1 MNKSFPLQ
9 PSPFNLHPK
18 VAVIGDFMIDHY
30 LWGKSDR
37 ISPEAPVP
45 VVEVIKEEDRL
56 GGAGNVVNNL
66 LALGSDVLVSTV
78 IGKNSH
84 RLLELLKEK
93 NIDTSGVFIDESRET
108 IIKSRVIAGNHQVI
122 RYDKETK
129 TPITPE
135 YEEKILSYL
144 NENIEKIDL
153 ILLSDY
159 EKGVLTKTLTQ
170 KIIKLANSNNKKL
183 IIDPKKDFNKYIN
196 AWMIKPNKKELSTA
210 AGMDINTQEDLVKA
224 GWKVKKELNLD
235 YLLVT
240 LSEEGMAFFG
250 DEYIKIPTIAKEVY
264 DVTGAGDTVLAS
276 LGYYL
281 SKSEDMIEAMH
292 FANAAAAVV
301 VSKIGSAT
309 VTLEEIE
316 ETKRRIDNSVDYK
329 IVDFEKIAHISN
341 DLRIKNK
348 KIIFTNGCFDIL
360 HLGHVKYLQKA
371 KSLGDKL
378 IVGVNSNDSVSR
390 LKGPERPVNDEYDR
404 AYLLASLEVVD
415 YVVIFEEDT
424 PYELIKKIKPDV
436 LVKGKD
442 YEGKEVVGSDIAGEV
457 KLIDFVEGR
466 STTSIIKKVKNEK

>member
-1 MNKSFPLQ
+1 MI
-9 PSPFNLHPK
+9 
-18 VAVIGDFMIDHY
+18 AVIGDFMIDHY
-30 LWGKSDR
+30 LWGKSER

-45 VVEVIKEEDRL
+45 VVEVSKEEDRL

-66 LALGSDVLVSTV
+66 LALGSEVLVSTV
-78 IGKNSH
+78 VGKNSK
-84 RLLELLKEK
+84 RLFDLLKSK
-93 NIDTSGVFIDESRET
+93 NIDVSGIFIDENRES

-129 TPITPE
+129 TPILPE
-135 YEEKILSYL
+135 YEDKILNYL
-144 NENIEKIDL
+144 SKNIDKIDL

-159 EKGVLTKTLTQ
+159 EKGVLTKSLTQ
-170 KIIKLANSNNKKL
+170 KIIKLSNRHNKKL
-183 IIDPKKDFNKYIN
+183 IIDPKKDFSKYVN
-196 AWMIKPNKKELSTA
+196 AWMIKPNKKELSLA
-210 AGMDINTQEDLVKA
+210 AGMEINSEDELITA
-224 GWKVKKELNLD
+224 GWQVKKDLNLD

-240 LSEEGMAFFG
+240 LSEEGMALFG
-250 DEYIKIPTIAKEVY
+250 EEYIKIPTVAKEVY

-281 SKSEDMIEAMH
+281 SKNNELTEAMN

-316 ETKRRIDNSVDYK
+316 EAERRLDNSVDYK
-329 IVDFEKIAHISN
+329 IVDFEKIEHIAN
-341 DLRIKNK
+341 DLRAQNK
-348 KIIFTNGCFDIL
+348 KIVFTNGCFDIL

-371 KSLGDKL
+371 KALGDRL
-378 IVGVNSNDSVSR
+378 IVGVNSNSSVTR

-442 YEGKEVVGSDIAGEV
+442 YEGKEVVGSDIAKEV
-457 KLIDFVEGR
+457 KLIEFVNGK
-466 STTSIIKKVKNEK
+466 STTGIINKVKSKRG

>member
-1 MNKSFPLQ
+1 MI
-9 PSPFNLHPK
+9 
-18 VAVIGDFMIDHY
+18 AVIGDFMIDHY

-45 VVEVIKEEDRL
+45 VVEVVKEEDRL

-66 LALGSDVLVSTV
+66 LALGSEVLVSTV
-78 IGKNSH
+78 VGKNSQ
-84 RLLELLKEK
+84 RLLDLLKEK
-93 NIDTSGVFIDESRET
+93 NIKTDGIFVDKARET
-108 IIKSRVIAGNHQVI
+108 IIKSRVIASNHQVI

-129 TPITPE
+129 TPISSE
-135 YEEKILSYL
+135 FEEKIFNYLSD
-144 NENIEKIDL
+144 NIDKIDL

-170 KIIKLANSNNKKL
+170 KIIDLANKTDKKL
-183 IIDPKKDFNKYIN
+183 IIDPKKDFSKYVN
-196 AWMIKPNKKELSTA
+196 AWMIKPNKKELSVAT
-210 AGMDINTQEDLVKA
+210 GMEIRDEKDLIKA
-224 GWKVKKELNLD
+224 GWKLKKDLNLK

-240 LSEEGMAFFG
+240 LSEEGMALFG
-250 DEYIKIPTIAKEVY
+250 DEYVKIPTIAKEVY

-281 SKSEDMIEAMH
+281 SKNEDMREAMH
-292 FANAAAAVV
+292 FANSAAAVV

-316 ETKRRIDNSVDYK
+316 ETKRRLDNSVDYK
-329 IVDFEKIAHISN
+329 IVDFETIEHIAN
-341 DLRIKNK
+341 DLRSQNK
-348 KIIFTNGCFDIL
+348 KIVFTNGCFDIL

-378 IVGVNSNDSVSR
+378 IVGVNSNESVRR
-390 LKGPERPVNDEYDR
+390 LKGPTRPVNDEYDR

-424 PYELIKKIKPDV
+424 PYELIKRVKPDI

-442 YEGKEVVGSDIAGEV
+442 YEGKEVVGSDIAKEV

-466 STTSIIKKVKNEK
+466 STTKIIEKMRKES